1 MSKKFDLRVIKT
13 KRNIYATFEE
23 LMKEHAFEEI
33 KVSDICNKAIINRS
47 TFYAHYAD
55 KYELLAEYI
64 NNMKDLISK
73 ELEKNINIS
82 NSKDYYLEMIRLLLN
97 HIEERKDVFSQVM
110 INNKNSITMDILYEV
125 ISKDIVKQIKEKNEN
140 KITKVPEE
148 IVSKFYLGAVISIC
162 TEWISSKQYSKEDLL
177 KYFDILIPDNLY
189 D

>member
-1 MSKKFDLRVIKT
+1 
-13 KRNIYATFEE
+13 
-23 LMKEHAFEEI
+23 
-33 KVSDICNKAIINRS
+33 
-47 TFYAHYAD
+47 
-55 KYELLAEYI
+55 
-64 NNMKDLISK
+64 
-73 ELEKNINIS
+73 
-82 NSKDYYLEMIRLLLN
+82 
-97 HIEERKDVFSQVM
+97 M